1 MKLTAN
7 SSNGASSFE
16 PLDAAV
22 FNVLKI
28 LTPHYLPLL
37 EHLGK
42 SRRPSKFRALQRM
55 FESAKLG
62 SNALKRRLRILISAG
77 LLEKSHFSYMD
88 SDYYL
93 KPKGEA
99 VCSVL
104 KDHGS
109 QNIPK
114 LSDPTQLLLLRSFPV
129 DEEFTARELAMRTGL
144 CGHVKVARVLNR
156 FQALGYVR
164 TTRSRLR
171 QTFYESTESLSAA
184 KGFLNDLALTL
195 EKGKFIDTKRKDEG
209 ILGPA
214 LLYFLNN
221 RSSLM
226 LEMLREINAVRTSMS
241 FFSLAEALLLP
252 SYKVREI
259 TLELEQMGLLRSRP
273 LEATRDRTVSLT
285 KRGKML
291 LDHMGAASRA
301 W

>member
-1 MKLTAN
+1 MKLAVD

-37 EHLGK
+37 EHLAE
-42 SRRPSKFRALQRM
+42 SRKPSKFRTLQRM
-55 FESAKLG
+55 YESVKLG
-62 SNALKRRLRILISAG
+62 PNALKRRLRVLISAG
-77 LLEKSHFSYMD
+77 LLEKSHFSYID

-99 VCSVL
+99 VCTVL
-104 KDHGS
+104 KEHGS
-109 QNIPK
+109 HNIPK
-114 LSDPTQLLLLRSFPV
+114 LSDPTQLLLFRSFPA

-156 FQALGYVR
+156 FQALGYVK

-171 QTFYESTESLSAA
+171 QTFYESTESFSAA
-184 KGFLNDLALTL
+184 KGFLNTLTLTL

-209 ILGPA
+209 MLGPA

-241 FFSLAEALLLP
+241 FFSLAETLLLP
-252 SYKVREI
+252 IYKVREI

-273 LEATRDRTVSLT
+273 LEATRDRTVTLT